1 MEKITKL
8 NTDTFEIETTIKKRL
23 SLKDLKA
30 ELEQIKAINAEA
42 DKVEKWKSTTPREF
56 HWCINVPPRMDE
68 EVILKQI
75 AELEAI
81 K

>member
-8 NTDTFEIETTIKKRL
+8 DTDTFEVETTTRKRV
-23 SLKDLKA
+23 SLKELKEELKA
-30 ELEQIKAINAEA
+30 RKSVNEEA
-42 DKVEKWKSTTPREF
+42 DKVEKWKDSTPKEF